1 MASTVFKN
9 IETLCL
15 ASASPRRK
23 ELEARLGLPLTV
35 ISIPA
40 DETYTA
46 QRPRKIAEQISRGKA
61 EAVLKARGVRPGEV
75 ILTADTSVWL
85 DGSNG
90 SEPVMLGKPAD
101 AADARK
107 MLRALSGKTHRVLTG
122 FTLAYRAGNAAKPRL
137 KSYCVATEVHV
148 AELSDNEIGYY
159 IRSGD
164 PLDKAGAYGIQ
175 GAFAVHIDRIRGNY
189 DNVVGLPLAAV
200 YDALKTADND
210 ITKG

>member
-1 MASTVFKN
+1 MASTIFKH

-23 ELEARLGLPLTV
+23 ELAVRLGLPLSV

-46 QRPRKIAEQISRGKA
+46 RTPRKIAEQISRGKA
-61 EAVLKARGVRPGEV
+61 EAVLKARGVQPGEV
-75 ILTADTSVWL
+75 ILTADTSVWME
-85 DGSNG
+85 GSNG
-90 SEPVMLGKPAD
+90 SGPVMLGKPAD
-101 AADARK
+101 AEDARK
-107 MLRALSGKTHRVLTG
+107 MLHALSGKTHRVLTG
-122 FTLAYRAGNAAKPRL
+122 FTLAYRTGSEGKPCL

-148 AELSDNEIGYY
+148 AKLGDNEIDDY

-175 GAFAVHIDRIRGNY
+175 GAFAVHIDRIKGNY

-200 YDALKTADND
+200 YDALKAADND
-210 ITKG
+210 FTKG